1 MACSGSSSLSVVSKS
16 VTKQEKQ
23 TLAVHCHYD
32 QYYRSYVKYW
42 CKGDNWHYC
51 SSLKRTD
58 SPETPGDKI
67 TISDDQTRGVFTVT
81 MRGLEKEDAGWYW
94 CAIEKLWSD
103 LGISLNLTVV
113 DAPIKV
119 AAPRKKTT
127 TTISTTTTTTRKHTS
142 TKQATLTLA
151 NQTGITANS
160 GEESSAWEFWTV
172 WAVLRWLLCAA
183 LLGSAALVPWGFH
196 SKEGSKSHTCNWGQA
211 VLNSEMKFRFLLL
224 LATLQGAGASK
235 VWLNTID
242 GINGDKG
249 GSVSVQ
255 CHYDRYFIT
264 NVKYWC
270 RGKVWHSC
278 KVIQRSHEKQREEDK
293 VSISDNRTQR
303 VFTVTVRRL
312 EKKDADWYWCGIERV
327 GIDEGTL
334 LNLKVADATAVSTVK
349 PSSNPPS
356 SNSPADTQKQPGSK
370 IVILTA
376 TCGVLLILMVTITLC
391 IRKTKSKE
399 GGGKKKGSETNISPS
414 GEQEGDVT
422 YTTVSFQKGKASQG
436 LDRPPCDSVTYASL
450 AF

>member
-1 MACSGSSSLSVVSKS
+1 
-16 VTKQEKQ
+16 
-23 TLAVHCHYD
+23 
-32 QYYRSYVKYW
+32 
-42 CKGDNWHYC
+42 
-51 SSLKRTD
+51 
-58 SPETPGDKI
+58 
-67 TISDDQTRGVFTVT
+67 
-81 MRGLEKEDAGWYW
+81 
-94 CAIEKLWSD
+94 
-103 LGISLNLTVV
+103 
-113 DAPIKV
+113 
-119 AAPRKKTT
+119 
-127 TTISTTTTTTRKHTS
+127 
-142 TKQATLTLA
+142 
-151 NQTGITANS
+151 
-160 GEESSAWEFWTV
+160 
-172 WAVLRWLLCAA
+172 
-183 LLGSAALVPWGFH
+183 
-196 SKEGSKSHTCNWGQA
+196 
-211 VLNSEMKFRFLLL
+211 MKFCFLLL

-235 VWLNTID
+235 VWLNAID
-242 GINGDKG
+242 GINGYKG

-278 KVIQRSHEKQREEDK
+278 KVIQRSHEEQREEDK
-293 VSISDNRTQR
+293 VSISDNRTQG

-312 EKKDADWYWCGIERV
+312 ENKDADWYWCGIERV

-376 TCGVLLILMVTITLC
+376 TCGVLLILMVIITLC

-399 GGGKKKGSETNISPS
+399 GGGKKKGSENNISPS

-436 LDRPPCDSVTYASL
+436 LDRPPCDGVTYASL